1 MAHIDADQLA
11 LIGLGEL
18 SPSDEEA
25 AHLASCAECEIDL
38 RELQAV
44 VHLGRSAEGVSLD
57 APPPEV
63 WERIRAEVEAG
74 EPSAVEAGESSPV
87 EGERAELSTATAHV
101 APRRRRRRW
110 STRFV
115 VPVTVAALVVGIV
128 AGTGIGSWW
137 QSSQNAQTGIALAGA
152 ELDPFPDWAKS
163 RGSAV
168 VEVLPN
174 GTRQVVVDVD
184 TAGEPGPSDARLREV
199 WLIAADGTGLVSIGY
214 LDGSE
219 GIFEVPSGV
228 DLAKYSLV
236 DVSAEPDNGDTTHS
250 GNSIVRG
257 ELRAI

>member
-18 SPSDEEA
+18 APSDDES
-25 AHLASCAECEIDL
+25 AHVASCAECAVEL

-44 VHLGRSAEGVSLD
+44 VHLGRSAEGESL
-57 APPPEV
+57 ATPPPAV
-63 WERIRAEVEAG
+63 WQRIQAEIEDG
-74 EPSAVEAGESSPV
+74 EPSPV
-87 EGERAELSTATAHV
+87 EGERAEPSSATAHV

-137 QSSQNAQTGIALAGA
+137 QSSQNVQTGIALAGA

-184 TAGEPGPSDARLREV
+184 TAGEPGPSDAKLREV

-257 ELRAI
+257 ELRTI

>member
-18 SPSDEEA
+18 APSDDES
-25 AHLASCAECEIDL
+25 AHVASCAECAVEL

-44 VHLGRSAEGVSLD
+44 VHLGRSAEGESL
-57 APPPEV
+57 ATPPPAV
-63 WERIRAEVEAG
+63 WQRIQAEIEDGA
-74 EPSAVEAGESSPV
+74 AQESLAAAPHM
-87 EGERAELSTATAHV
+87 AAPHV
-101 APRRRRRRW
+101 ATGRWRRRW

-137 QSSQNAQTGIALAGA
+137 QASQTAQTGIAVAGA
-152 ELDPFPDWAKS
+152 ELDPFPDWADS

-168 VEVLPN
+168 VEVLPD

-184 TAGEPGPSDARLREV
+184 TAGDSGPSDAQLREV
-199 WLIAADGTGLVSIGY
+199 WLISGDGTQLVSIGY
-214 LDGSE
+214 LDGVE
-219 GIFEVPSGV
+219 GVFTVPSNV
-228 DLAKYSLV
+228 DLADYSLV

-257 ELRAI
+257 ELRTI